1 MRSRPPSTRC
11 STASDH
17 RTTARA
23 RLHIDR
29 VFTIKGAGT
38 VVTGTLS
45 GDCLGV
51 GDEVELYPA
60 GARARIRSLQTHKQS
75 EDRACPVSRVAA
87 NLVGVERD
95 RLGRGDVL
103 ASPAAWRP
111 TRVFEARLHAV
122 GGRSRAVTARGAFKL
137 YVGAAEVDARVRF
150 YGTTKLE
157 PGAEAFVRI
166 TATTPLVLDV
176 GDRFV
181 VREAGRRETVA
192 GGTVL
197 DVAPPARAG
206 PDPVAPALRARH
218 RIPRRAPRAARRR
231 TRRDPSRRRVRPHR
245 APRWMAASRSPS
257 GASPTRSAPRCRRP
271 SPDRSP
277 RITPSTRSR
286 WAPP

>member
-1 MRSRPPSTRC
+1 
-11 STASDH
+11 
-17 RTTARA
+17 
-23 RLHIDR
+23 

-45 GDCLGV
+45 GDCLAV

-181 VREAGRRETVA
+181 VREAGGETVV

-206 PDPVAPALRARH
+206 PARPPVSARAKPHTLPELLVDERGA
-218 RIPRRAPRAARRR
+218 IPPP
-231 TRRDPSRRRVRPHR
+231 TS
-245 APRWMAASRSPS
+245 SPS
-257 GASPTRSAPRCRRP
+257 PAHDGWRRH
-271 SPDRSP
+271 
-277 RITPSTRSR
+277 
-286 WAPP
+286 